1 MSDLNIN
8 NFWEEIDNQ
17 NDFSNEFSM
26 YIDYLAEK
34 RKEVDDL
41 LN

>member
-1 MSDLNIN
+1 MSDLNISN
-8 NFWEEIDNQ
+8 SSDWVVDNS
-17 NDFSNEFSM
+17 NFSNEFSM